1 MKAKELSVK
10 KESELEKM
18 VLSFKK
24 ELFNLRFQKAYGQL
38 TKSHRIRY
46 VRRSIAKIKSLLHA
60 NDLKGEK

>member
-1 MKAKELSVK
+1 MKTKELKTK
-10 KESELEKM
+10 KLAELESM

-46 VRRSIAKIKSLLHA
+46 VRRSIAKIKTLLHA
-60 NDLKGEK
+60 NCLKGDK

>member
-1 MKAKELSVK
+1 MKVKELHEK
-10 KESELEKM
+10 KTNELENM
-18 VLSFKK
+18 IFSFKK

-46 VRRSIAKIKSLLHA
+46 VRRSIAKIKTLLHA

>member
-1 MKAKELSVK
+1 MKTKELNTK
-10 KESELEKM
+10 KAAELEGM

-46 VRRSIAKIKSLLHA
+46 VRRSIAKIKTLLHA
-60 NDLKGEK
+60 NDLKGDK

>member
-1 MKAKELSVK
+1 MKAKELTGK
-10 KESELEKM
+10 KANELEKM

>member
-1 MKAKELSVK
+1 MKAKQLREK
-10 KESELEKM
+10 KINELEKM

-38 TKSHRIRY
+38 TKSHRMSY
-46 VRRSIAKIKSLLHA
+46 VKRSIAKIKTLLHA

>member
-1 MKAKELSVK
+1 MKAKELTTK
-10 KESELEKM
+10 KASELEKM

-46 VRRSIAKIKSLLHA
+46 VRRSISKIKTLLHA
-60 NDLKGEK
+60 NDLKGDK